1 MKLEDR
7 TGAKLQKKKKK
18 GKKTK
23 QGGKTKD
30 KQRNGR
36 TKVATPAPTPI
47 VTPPQGRCPPAHKE
61 ISLSYDVSLDGG
73 WIKINCEVCLQL
85 HNAVRIT
92 RGITCIILQGGCIQ
106 VTKCMA
112 GCQPGTI

>member
-1 MKLEDR
+1 MKLKDR

-36 TKVATPAPTPI
+36 TKGLLSLPYSMNFWKTSEGEGGV
-47 VTPPQGRCPPAHKE
+47 
-61 ISLSYDVSLDGG
+61 ISDPKNYVF
-73 WIKINCEVCLQL
+73 
-85 HNAVRIT
+85 R
-92 RGITCIILQGGCIQ
+92 
-106 VTKCMA
+106 
-112 GCQPGTI
+112 